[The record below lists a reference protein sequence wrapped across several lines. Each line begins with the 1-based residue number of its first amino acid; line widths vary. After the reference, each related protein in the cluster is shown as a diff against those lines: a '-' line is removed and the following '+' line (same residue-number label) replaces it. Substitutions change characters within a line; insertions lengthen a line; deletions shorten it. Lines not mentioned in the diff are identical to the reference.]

1 MPRAPSWDLNFGL
14 KHCPPQAV
22 LYECERWEPS
32 LPTVEAGLDVI
43 ACLERV
49 RAEDAEAARALV
61 EYLYPLVARI
71 VRTRLPRRLDEADL
85 MQEIFMKMFAHLD
98 AYQAAAPFEHWVS
111 RIAVNTCL
119 NHLRAEKSR
128 PELRWADLP
137 EEQLEALEAALSGPD
152 EARPIDQ
159 LAARDLVQQLLAT
172 LSPEDRLVL
181 ELTELQDASI
191 AEVQER
197 LGWSSVRIR
206 VRAFRARAKLR
217 QMLKRFNQEGSL

>member
-1 MPRAPSWDLNFGL
+1 
-14 KHCPPQAV
+14 
-22 LYECERWEPS
+22 
-32 LPTVEAGLDVI
+32 VEAGLDVD

-49 RAEDAEAARALV
+49 RAQDAEAARALV

-71 VRTRLPRRLDEADL
+71 VRTRLPRRVDEADL
-85 MQEIFMKMFAHLD
+85 MQEIFMKMFTHLD

-128 PELRWADLP
+128 PEFRWADLP
-137 EEQLEALEAALSGPD
+137 EEQMEALEAALSAPD

-159 LAARDLVQQLLAT
+159 LAARELV
-172 LSPEDRLVL
+172 EK
-181 ELTELQDASI
+181 QDASI
-191 AEVQER
+191 ADVQEQ

-217 QMLKRFNQEGSL
+217 QNLKRLLQEGSL